1 MASNLECVGL
11 GVSDGDGLSALIG
24 EALERAELLG
34 EVAGTSVHAWQD
46 PSGARLVV
54 STQERTVKDLLPSY
68 AGTPGARLA
77 GLHAVND
84 EVAVA
89 HVVDADGETLTML
102 AVEVE
107 QRRLLSAGKQP
118 VDAEAAVVALGV
130 DVTVHADEAAFAA
143 SDASLLSPGSEPG
156 EPPAHVVEQGHPWP
170 PRMGPE
176 SFISYG
182 VFGPPEQAEA
192 YARLHGTVLS
202 AQRRTVALTGG
213 SFVVARVRTVGF
225 EVDLCLAAT
234 DAAELPRPGNVIGGT
249 VFLVAS
255 VPALAAAAPARR
267 SWLPWRKG

>member
-11 GVSDGDGLSALIG
+11 GVSGGDGLSALLD
-24 EALERAELLG
+24 EVLAQAELLG
-34 EVAGTSVHAWQD
+34 DVAGTSVRAWQD

-54 STQERTVKDLLPSY
+54 STHGRTVKDLLPSY

-77 GLHAVND
+77 GLRAIND
-84 EVAVA
+84 DVAVA
-89 HVVDADGETLTML
+89 DVVDADGETLTRL

-107 QRRLLSAGKQP
+107 QRRLLAAAKKP
-118 VDAEAAVVALGV
+118 VDADAAVVALGV
-130 DVTVHADEAAFAA
+130 GVTVHADDAAFAA
-143 SDASLLSPGSEPG
+143 SDASLLDPDDAGG
-156 EPPAHVVEQGHPWP
+156 EPPAHVIEQGTPWP
-170 PRMGPE
+170 LRMGPE

-182 VFGPPEQAEA
+182 LFGPPEQAEA

-225 EVDLCLAAT
+225 EVDLCLAAA
-234 DAAELPRPGNVIGGT
+234 DADELPQPGNIIGGT

-255 VPALAAAAPARR
+255 VPALVATSPARR
-267 SWLPWRKG
+267 SWLPWRKS